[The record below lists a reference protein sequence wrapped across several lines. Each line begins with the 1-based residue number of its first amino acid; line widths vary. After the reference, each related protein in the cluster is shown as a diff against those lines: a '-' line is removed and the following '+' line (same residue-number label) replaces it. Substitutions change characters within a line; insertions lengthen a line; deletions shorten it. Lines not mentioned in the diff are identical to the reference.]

1 MTYYR
6 KHQKKAINRKSVTPV
21 EPADKNK
28 IRNETFA
35 NDTWEDKGVVLKK
48 FRTCCAWLSSVHQ
61 SSIFVY
67 NFKQVVVS
75 LGFYFY
81 INTELCEPL
90 AGG

>member
-48 FRTCCAWLSSVHQ
+48 FQKFIKIKV
-61 SSIFVY
+61 
-67 NFKQVVVS
+67 KQEE
-75 LGFYFY
+75 
-81 INTELCEPL
+81 NKRNNN
-90 AGG
+90 

>member
-48 FRTCCAWLSSVHQ
+48 FQKFIKINV
-61 SSIFVY
+61 
-67 NFKQVVVS
+67 KQEENKRS
-75 LGFYFY
+75 
-81 INTELCEPL
+81 NN
-90 AGG
+90 

>member
-48 FRTCCAWLSSVHQ
+48 FQKFIKMKV
-61 SSIFVY
+61 
-67 NFKQVVVS
+67 KQEENKRS
-75 LGFYFY
+75 
-81 INTELCEPL
+81 NN
-90 AGG
+90 

>member
-48 FRTCCAWLSSVHQ
+48 FQKFIKIKV
-61 SSIFVY
+61 
-67 NFKQVVVS
+67 KQEENKRS
-75 LGFYFY
+75 
-81 INTELCEPL
+81 NN
-90 AGG
+90 

>member
-48 FRTCCAWLSSVHQ
+48 FQKFIKIKV
-61 SSIFVY
+61 
-67 NFKQVVVS
+67 KQEEKKRS
-75 LGFYFY
+75 
-81 INTELCEPL
+81 NN
-90 AGG
+90 

>member
-6 KHQKKAINRKSVTPV
+6 KHQRKAINRKSVTPV

-48 FRTCCAWLSSVHQ
+48 FQKFIKIKV
-61 SSIFVY
+61 
-67 NFKQVVVS
+67 KQEENKRS
-75 LGFYFY
+75 
-81 INTELCEPL
+81 NN
-90 AGG
+90 